1 MEILSHSNELRLY
14 TRNVHLQLETRLI
27 PIIRKVRTR
36 SQYEFLLKTFYT
48 FFAPLEKRLCT
59 VSTLEQ
65 LTTALQLR
73 KADSL
78 YRDIISLNGSTENL
92 ALCENLPDCSNLSEA
107 LGIMY
112 VLEGSVLGGKA
123 IANIISKNMKDD
135 PSLPFSFFLYY
146 GDEPQAM
153 WNKFRHSL
161 DSDMTLSKASLLSSA
176 FETFTKF
183 EAWIDK
189 RYNMT
194 HDKMRRLNST
204 SS

>member
-78 YRDIISLNGSTENL
+78 YRDFISLNGSTENL
-92 ALCENLPDCSNLSEA
+92 ALCENLPDCSGYVFRNNVFEVRLCIFILHTLRA
-107 LGIMY
+107 LLLNY
-112 VLEGSVLGGKA
+112 
-123 IANIISKNMKDD
+123 
-135 PSLPFSFFLYY
+135 SLQGLV
-146 GDEPQAM
+146 
-153 WNKFRHSL
+153 
-161 DSDMTLSKASLLSSA
+161 
-176 FETFTKF
+176 
-183 EAWIDK
+183 
-189 RYNMT
+189 
-194 HDKMRRLNST
+194 
-204 SS
+204 